1 VKVVLIR
8 HPEPL
13 VEPGIC
19 YGRRLDL
26 ALTVKGLRMAAELG
40 ANPVLAGSKRVWS
53 SPAQRCR
60 IAAEMIAER
69 LQLPLSI
76 DPRLHE
82 FDFGT
87 WEGRKWDAI
96 PRAEF
101 DRWAAE
107 PLTFR
112 PPGGETA
119 QDLVDRTTDFVE
131 ERLSA
136 EEDCTIVSHGGPL
149 KVLIAQ
155 FRGEKADPLAPSL
168 VFGIPTVIDPVSAN
182 VRVQV

>member
-1 VKVVLIR
+1 MKIVLIR

-26 ALTVKGLRMAAELG
+26 ALTVKGLRTAAELG
-40 ANPVLAGSKRVWS
+40 EDSLLAGSKRVWS

-60 IAAEMIAER
+60 IAAEMIAEKR
-69 LQLPLSI
+69 QLPLSI

-82 FDFGT
+82 FDFGE
-87 WEGRKWDAI
+87 WEGRRWDDI
-96 PRAEF
+96 PRAEI

-119 QDLVDRTTDFVE
+119 QDLVDRTTNFVN
-131 ERLSA
+131 ERLLA
-136 EEDCTIVSHGGPL
+136 NEDCVIVSHGGPL
-149 KVLIAQ
+149 KVLVAQ

-168 VFGIPTVIDPVSAN
+168 VFGIPTVIDPVIAIS
-182 VRVQV
+182 RVQN